1 MKAQLLL
8 AACWLAVGLAAPD
21 ELQAAASAVIDGK
34 SHLRRAASL
43 AARERQLAASLER
56 TQQDLAAEMDA
67 DARDNARAEE
77 LLATRRREIAD
88 ALRSADTQVDASQR
102 AAVVGR
108 AEDLARDVDVVSDN
122 LHRLESA
129 LEVTK
134 RTGRSV
140 ARDVGGAIQ
149 PAAAAM
155 EATGDEDWV
164 QSTWPSY
171 RGSLV

>member
-21 ELQAAASAVIDGK
+21 ELQAAATAVIDGK

-77 LLATRRREIAD
+77 LLATRRRDIAD
-88 ALRSADTQVDASQR
+88 ALHDAGAEADLSQQ
-102 AAVVGR
+102 AAAVGR
-108 AEDLARDVDVVSDN
+108 AEDLTRDLDVVSDN

-134 RTGRSV
+134 RTKQSV
-140 ARDVGGAIQ
+140 ARDVGGALE
-149 PAAAAM
+149 PRAAAL
-155 EATGDEDWV
+155 EAGDDEWV

-171 RGSLV
+171 RGSLQ